1 MHTPSAPGGARP
13 TKNLVVLSDGHAGH
27 MFGLCSPE
35 FQLQPSECSLSRFHE
50 KAYEWQTHTW
60 GWFASAIKRL
70 GPIDHLVYNGD
81 AIEGKGYRSGATE
94 LLTADRNAQV
104 NIAKAVIDFCAPAA
118 VTIVRG
124 TPSHT
129 GEEEDWEDVLAEK
142 LGVRAEDHAWLTYGP
157 TTFDIKHHIGS
168 SSVPGGVP
176 PSLTRDAVWNLLW
189 AEKQLQPRA
198 NVIIRSHLHKHVYV
212 GDEDSLAIVTPALQ
226 GWTKYGAKRMSKTIT
241 YGFVSFN
248 VHENGDYTWTRHILN
263 PTFAASHAQPI

>member
-1 MHTPSAPGGARP
+1 M
-13 TKNLVVLSDGHAGH
+13 KNVVILSDGHAGH
-27 MFGLCSPE
+27 MFGLTSPE

-60 GWFASAIKRL
+60 SWFSAAIAQLRAEY
-70 GPIDHLVYNGD
+70 GPIHRLVLNGD

-104 NIAKAVIDFCAPAA
+104 NIAKTIVQFCDPEA
-118 VTIVRG
+118 VTVVRG

-142 LGVRAEDHAWLTYGP
+142 LGTQAEDHAWLTYGS

-168 SSVPGGVP
+168 SSVPGAVP
-176 PSLTRDAVWNLLW
+176 PSLTREGVWNLLW
-189 AEKQLQPRA
+189 AEKQLQPRS
-198 NVIIRSHLHKHVYV
+198 NVIIRSHAHKHFYV
-212 GDEDSLAIVTPALQ
+212 GDEDTLAIITPALQ

-241 YGFVSFN
+241 YGFLSF
-248 VHENGDYTWTRHILN
+248 HLFENGDYTWNRHILN
-263 PTFAASHAQPI
+263 PTFAAASAEPV